1 MKLERV
7 VLVGGTGF
15 VGRVVANRLSREG
28 ITVLAPTRRYIHAG
42 ELLVL
47 PTVDVVE
54 ADVHDPATLERLFAG
69 ADAVVNLVGILHSR
83 PGRPYGPDF
92 ARAHVELP
100 RKIVAACRA
109 AGVTRLVHISA
120 LGAAADG
127 PSEYQRSKAAGEEA
141 IRAAGST
148 NSSPA
153 WTILRPSVIF
163 GREDSFLNMFVRLAQ
178 LFPVLP
184 LAGAH
189 ARFQPV
195 HVEDVAEVVWR
206 CLTEPSARGQTYEVA
221 GPKVYTLRELVEYVS
236 ELSGRPRP
244 VIPLPEGLA
253 LLQARLMELA
263 PRPLMSRDNVRSM
276 RVDNVA
282 GGAPL
287 PFGMTP
293 AGLEALAPT
302 WIGDQHLR
310 ARYYPM
316 RSRARRPRHG

>member
-1 MKLERV
+1 MKMERV
-7 VLVGGTGF
+7 VLVGGSGF
-15 VGRVVANRLSREG
+15 VGRVIANRLSREG
-28 ITVLAPTRRYIHAG
+28 IDVLVPTRRYVHAG
-42 ELLVL
+42 ELLL
-47 PTVDVVE
+47 IPTVEVVE

-83 PGRPYGPDF
+83 PGSPWGPDF

-100 RKIVAACRA
+100 RRIVAACQA
-109 AGVTRLVHISA
+109 AGVARLVHVSA
-120 LGAAADG
+120 LGASANG

-141 IRAAGST
+141 IRAAGDA
-148 NSSPA
+148 PA

-163 GREDSFLNMFVRLAQ
+163 GRDDSFLNLFVRLAQ
-178 LFPVLP
+178 RFPVLP
-184 LAGAH
+184 LAGAD

-195 HVEDVAEVVWR
+195 HVEDVAEVVCR
-206 CLTEPSARGQTYEVA
+206 CLTEPSARRQTFELA
-221 GPKVYTLRELVEYVS
+221 GPRIYTLRELVEYVTG
-236 ELSGRPRP
+236 LSGRPRP
-244 VIPLPEGLA
+244 VIGLPEWLA
-253 LLQARLMELA
+253 MLQARLMELA

-282 GGAPL
+282 GGPPL

-302 WIGDQHLR
+302 WIGDRHQR